1 MVRTAGQ
8 ILFVLLVAGC
18 SGAAERHAPNVAPES
33 ESFANLVIGGSN
45 SQPAPEAISKGKF
58 LVDQKCLLFSVTGG
72 KRYNPIIAGEAS
84 VDRTSTGADI
94 VIRGRDVAIGEEIV
108 VVGGGSGDVPNLS
121 SAQRECSD
129 SVFIIGEIID
139 L

>member
-45 SQPAPEAISKGKF
+45 SQEAISKGKF
-58 LVDQKCLLFSVTGG
+58 LVDQECLLFSVTGG

-108 VVGGGSGDVPNLS
+108 VVGGGSGDVPNLT